1 VGVPQVGQ
9 SYRGVDGHLG
19 YLLRQAWR
27 TWLTALELALRP
39 HGLTAPQYGV
49 LSVLARSPGA
59 SNADLA
65 RACTTTPQAM
75 NGVLATLERASMI
88 ERRAHPNHGR
98 ILQVMLTDEGRRH
111 LKAARPSVLALER
124 TAEHGYS
131 ADEMA
136 TVRTWLV
143 TTGQR
148 LEHLP
153 QSRLDARAQHDELGS
168 REGFEFDPGGDF
180 A

>member
-1 VGVPQVGQ
+1 MSVPQIGQ

-27 TWLTALELALRP
+27 TWLIALELALRP

-49 LSVLARSPGA
+49 LSVLSRSPGA

-65 RACTTTPQAM
+65 RALTTTPQAM
-75 NGVLATLERASMI
+75 NGVLATLERARMI
-88 ERRAHPNHGR
+88 ERRPHPNHGR
-98 ILQVMLTDEGRRH
+98 ILQVMLTETGRRR
-111 LKAARPSVLALER
+111 LEAARPSVQDLER
-124 TAEHGYS
+124 NAEHAYS
-131 ADEMA
+131 ADEIA

-148 LEHLP
+148 LEHIA
-153 QSRLDARAQHDELGS
+153 QSQLVAREQPNGPKTRDAAD
-168 REGFEFDPGGDF
+168 FDPGGDF
-180 A
+180 T

>member
-1 VGVPQVGQ
+1 MSVPQVGQ

-49 LSVLARSPGA
+49 LSVLSRSPGA

-75 NGVLATLERASMI
+75 NGVLATLERADMI
-88 ERRAHPNHGR
+88 KRRPHPTHGR
-98 ILQVMLTDEGRRH
+98 ILQVTLTDLGRRT
-111 LKAARPSVLALER
+111 LNAAEPAVRQLER
-124 TAEHGYS
+124 KAEQGYS
-131 ADEMA
+131 TDELTTA
-136 TVRTWLV
+136 KSWLV

-148 LEHLP
+148 LQHIG
-153 QSRLDARAQHDELGS
+153 QSRPADATTSPPPPSASPAGPS
-168 REGFEFDPGGDF
+168 PSGI
-180 A
+180 

>member
-1 VGVPQVGQ
+1 VSVPQIGQ

-75 NGVLATLERASMI
+75 NGVLATLERARMI
-88 ERRAHPNHGR
+88 ERRPHPNHGR
-98 ILQVMLTDEGRRH
+98 ILQIMLTDKGRHH
-111 LKAARPSVLALER
+111 LEAARPSVLALER
-124 TAEHGYS
+124 NAEHAYS
-131 ADEMA
+131 ADEIA
-136 TVRTWLV
+136 TVKTWLV

-148 LEHLP
+148 LEHIA
-153 QSRLDARAQHDELGS
+153 QSRLDAREQHDEPGS
-168 REGFEFDPGGDF
+168 REAFDFDPRGDF

>member
-49 LSVLARSPGA
+49 LSALSRSPGA

-65 RACTTTPQAM
+65 RVCTTTPQAM
-75 NGVLATLERASMI
+75 NGVLATLERARMI
-88 ERRAHPNHGR
+88 ERRPHPNHGR

-111 LKAARPSVLALER
+111 LDAARPSVLALER
-124 TAEHGYS
+124 TAEHAYS
-131 ADEMA
+131 AEEIA
-136 TVRTWLV
+136 TVKAWLV

-153 QSRLDARAQHDELGS
+153 QSRLVARAQQDELGS
-168 REGFEFDPGGDF
+168 REGFDFDPGGDF